1 MYVYAPYGVTKSW
14 SPVAFYVK
22 LALIFKAIHKQ
33 SFLFLLYA
41 TPSFLALAHFLPT
54 VLHTFIRAHS
64 PSRRSFHPGV
74 PGLQNLLDY
83 TEATRDGNCRV
94 STLPSHTLVR
104 SHAPD
109 NAIALNVQDQLLV
122 DDIKLFKPTT
132 KSIWLYIVLF
142 LQLFDYV
149 SHFYGRTILPISCR
163 RIPNQLSLWPLNI
176 VTCNELVIYMIM
188 ESR

>member
-1 MYVYAPYGVTKSW
+1 MFFFKMYVYAPYGLTKSW
-14 SPVAFYVK
+14 SRVAFYVK

-54 VLHTFIRAHS
+54 VLHTFIRDHS

-83 TEATRDGNCRV
+83 TEATRDGNCHV

-149 SHFYGRTILPISCR
+149 SHF
-163 RIPNQLSLWPLNI
+163 LWKNYFTHFLQKNSKPALI
-176 VTCNELVIYMIM
+176 VAFEYCHM
-188 ESR
+188 